1 MDGTLERNVR
11 AAAAAAWW
19 TLAAA
24 AVFLAIQWI
33 LYLWVMSARPEWVT
47 PLWGPGTSWETFQT
61 AWFAGLVFLKL
72 TLWLLVLGAL
82 FLTLWARRLR

>member
-33 LYLWVMSARPEWVT
+33 LYLWVMSARPAWVT
-47 PLWGPGTSWETFQT
+47 PFWGPGTTWETFQT
-61 AWFAGLVFLKL
+61 AWFLGLVFLKL